1 MGCRNGIGMAG
12 VSAGVKIMALQFL
25 GTNGS
30 GFIADAARA
39 LTYAQ
44 GGNIRISNNS
54 WGGGSYAQVFFETFR
69 SLDLRQ
75 QKLAAVSRSM
85 RLLKIKEQAVKM
97 LVVFITFYPVM
108 TYWVMTCKLGKKISA
123 I

>member
-54 WGGGSYAQVFFETFR
+54 WGGGSYAQVFFETLGHWTCDSR
-69 SLDLRQ
+69 NWRQ
-75 QKLAAVSRSM
+75 YHDRCG
-85 RLLKIKEQAVKM
+85 
-97 LVVFITFYPVM
+97 Y
-108 TYWVMTCKLGKKISA
+108 
-123 I
+123 